1 MEKAIEIGSHIS
13 QASDKSIQLTKKA
26 INKSFETSN
35 MKQAL
40 EEALKIDLEIESEES
55 PERIKFN
62 QIRKE
67 KGLKEALA
75 WRNSKF
81 DS

>member
-1 MEKAIEIGSHIS
+1 
-13 QASDKSIQLTKKA
+13 
-26 INKSFETSN
+26 